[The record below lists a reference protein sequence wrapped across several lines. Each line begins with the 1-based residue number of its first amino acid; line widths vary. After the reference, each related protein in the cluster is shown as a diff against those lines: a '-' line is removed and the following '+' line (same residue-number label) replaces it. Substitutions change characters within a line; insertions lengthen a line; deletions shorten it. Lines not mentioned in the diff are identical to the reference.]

1 MGGLGGGIELF
12 GAGRRGAWRRRVA
25 RRGLSA
31 ALAGVA
37 VLGCVAVAR
46 TPEGGPRSTVVVAV
60 RDLPAGHRLGPA
72 DLVAQDR
79 PSGFAP
85 TRPLRGLAEA
95 AGRRLAGPLT
105 AGEVLTAGRLV
116 GPGLLDGRSDEVRA
130 VHVAVADPGAMSMV
144 RPGDTVD
151 LVAATGRMVAAA
163 VTVLAVSG
171 GSDPG
176 AGGLSGLAA
185 GGGGL
190 VAAVTAEQ
198 ARTLAS
204 APPDDLGG
212 SAVTVVLRG
221 GSSLR

>member
-1 MGGLGGGIELF
+1 MELF
-12 GAGRRGAWRRRVA
+12 GAGRRGAWRRRIV

-37 VLGCVAVAR
+37 VLGCVALAR

-60 RDLPAGHRLGPA
+60 RDLPAGHQLGAA
-72 DLVAQDR
+72 DLVVQDR

-85 TRPLRGLAEA
+85 TRPLGGLAEA
-95 AGRRLAGPLT
+95 AGRRLAGPVT

-116 GPGLLDGRSDEVRA
+116 GPGLLDGRSDDVRA
-130 VHVAVADPGAMSMV
+130 LHVAVADPGAVAMV
-144 RPGDTVD
+144 RPGDTID
-151 LVAATGRMVAAA
+151 LVAANGQTVAAA

-171 GSDPG
+171 GSELGD
-176 AGGLSGLAA
+176 GGLPGLVA

-198 ARTLAS
+198 ARGLAS
-204 APPDDLGG
+204 APPDELGG

-221 GSSLR
+221 GPSLR